1 MSGFA
6 GSGVNLPSAAETSG
20 QEHSDEMQRQD
31 VEFVRTGYGKNA
43 VKVLQIRR
51 DGERHYI
58 REIEA
63 SVQLTLSSKKDYL
76 EGDNSDI
83 IPTDTIKNTVYA
95 LAKTKGINTIEDFS
109 LEICNHFLT
118 SFSHVTRVQ
127 TDIEEAPWR
136 RFKKDGVDHV
146 HAFIYSSEGTHFC
159 EVEQERGG
167 QPVVYSGIKDLRLLK
182 TTQSGFEGFIKD
194 QYTTLPEAKDR
205 CFSTIVNCKWKF
217 SSYKGLDFDAIWG
230 TVKQIILDKFSG
242 PYDKGEYSPSVQK
255 TLYDIQVLGLSS
267 VPQIEEIEV
276 ILPNKHYF
284 TIDMSKFG
292 LNNKDEIL
300 LPSDKPYGNI
310 TGTVRRK
317 ASSKL

>member
-1 MSGFA
+1 MAQKYG
-6 GSGVNLPSAAETSG
+6 GSFK
-20 QEHSDEMQRQD
+20 D

-51 DGERHYI
+51 DGEKHSV

-118 SFSHVTRVQ
+118 SFSHVTKAKIY
-127 TDIEEAPWR
+127 IEEAPWK
-136 RFKKDGVDHV
+136 RFKKDGVEHV
-146 HAFIYSSEGTHFC
+146 HAFIYSSEGVHFC
-159 EVEQERGG
+159 EVEQERGA
-167 QPVVYSGIKDLRLLK
+167 QPVVYSGIIDLRVLK

-194 QYTTLPEAKDR
+194 QYTTLPEVKDR
-205 CFSTIVNCKWKF
+205 CFSTIVNCKWKY
-217 SSYKGLDFDAIWG
+217 SSYKGLNSDAIWG
-230 TVKQIILDKFSG
+230 TVKEIILDKFAG

-255 TLYDIQVLGLSS
+255 TLYDIQVLCLSRI
-267 VPQIEEIEV
+267 PEIEEVEV

-284 TIDMSKFG
+284 TIDLSKFN
-292 LNNKDEIL
+292 LSNKDEIL

-317 ASSKL
+317 AFSKL